1 MSPIH
6 YTIQFQN
13 TGNDTAYDII
23 VADTISTLLDIN
35 TLIPLVS
42 SHNYRFE
49 RSDSNVVRFVFDS
62 IYLVDSVHNEP
73 LSHGFVQFSIQQK
86 LNNPIGTKI
95 YNNASIYFDRNEAIV
110 TNTTFHT
117 IGRDFIQMQLISS
130 TKNTKFNV
138 KEVVVF
144 PNPFREKTQIIVKSA
159 ELKNAVLVLMN
170 LEGQILKTISSNNNT
185 FDIYRDDLANGMYL
199 FKILENDEEVAT
211 GKIIAQ

>member
-1 MSPIH
+1 M
-6 YTIQFQN
+6 
-13 TGNDTAYDII
+13 
-23 VADTISTLLDIN
+23 
-35 TLIPLVS
+35 VS

-130 TKNTKFNV
+130 TK
-138 KEVVVF
+138 
-144 PNPFREKTQIIVKSA
+144 TQ
-159 ELKNAVLVLMN
+159 NLM
-170 LEGQILKTISSNNNT
+170 
-185 FDIYRDDLANGMYL
+185 
-199 FKILENDEEVAT
+199 
-211 GKIIAQ
+211 

>member
-1 MSPIH
+1 
-6 YTIQFQN
+6 
-13 TGNDTAYDII
+13 
-23 VADTISTLLDIN
+23 
-35 TLIPLVS
+35 LVS

-73 LSHGFVQFSIQQK
+73 LSHGFVKFSIQQK

-130 TKNTKFNV
+130 TKNTKYNV
-138 KEVVVF
+138 KEVAVF
-144 PNPFREKTQIIVKSA
+144 FQIH
-159 ELKNAVLVLMN
+159 
-170 LEGQILKTISSNNNT
+170 
-185 FDIYRDDLANGMYL
+185 F
-199 FKILENDEEVAT
+199 
-211 GKIIAQ
+211 GKKHKLL